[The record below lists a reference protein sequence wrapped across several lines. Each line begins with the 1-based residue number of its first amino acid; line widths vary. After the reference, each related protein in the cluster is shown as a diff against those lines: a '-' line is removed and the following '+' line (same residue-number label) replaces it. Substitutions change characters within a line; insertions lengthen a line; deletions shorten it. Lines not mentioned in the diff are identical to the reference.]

1 LDATWNVFLGTS
13 IDAAWD
19 NTLHV
24 LSGNL
29 ALGDGSARKT
39 KTPDLREMISL
50 LLTSGSVTNVV
61 LSKPRGIF

>member
-1 LDATWNVFLGTS
+1 VFLGSS

-19 NTLHV
+19 KTQHV

-29 ALGDGSARKT
+29 AMGDGSVRKT
-39 KTPDLREMISL
+39 KTVDLREMISAL
-50 LLTSGSVTNVV
+50 LLSGTTTNVI